1 MFNSPIFENRPTY
14 VEVSLKNLRN
24 NYYVIKKIIGKSK
37 FLGVV
42 KANAY
47 GHGLVEISKELEK
60 LSTDY
65 IGTAYLEE
73 AIYLRENGIKKPI
86 LVLGAITNSQVPLY
100 LKYDIDMTGSS
111 IEKIENISK
120 VAKKLGKCANIHLK
134 IDTGMGR
141 IGVQWDRKEEFI
153 DKVYSSDNINIVGI
167 FSHFS
172 DSVNDKKYTYLQ
184 YKRFNMV
191 LEYIKKNYKLP
202 SIIHLANSGAVSNDY
217 RETFFDMVR
226 PGLMLYGYSF
236 NPKIQK
242 LLKPVM
248 KFFTKVSYFKV
259 LEKGYTVGY
268 DRTYTTKSRS
278 RIITL
283 PVGYADGYPST
294 LSNKGY
300 VYVNE
305 RKYPIVGKVCMDQ
318 VMVNMGP
325 KGEAYVGDRVELW
338 GDNISLFDISKLSGR
353 SIWDILTSI
362 SERVPRIYTD

>member
-1 MFNSPIFENRPTY
+1 VI
-14 VEVSLKNLRN
+14 RN
-24 NYYVIKKIIGKSK
+24 IIGKNTK
-37 FLGVV
+37 LMGVV

-60 LSTDY
+60 LNVDY
-65 IGTAYLEE
+65 LGTAYLEE

-100 LKYDIDMTGSS
+100 LKYDVDMTGSS

-141 IGVQWDRKEEFI
+141 IGVQWDRKEKFI
-153 DKVYSSDNINIVGI
+153 DKAYSLENINIVGI

-172 DSVNDKKYTYLQ
+172 DSINDKIYTYLQ
-184 YKRFNMV
+184 SERFSKV

-202 SIIHLANSGAVSNDY
+202 PIIHLANSGAVSNNYKDS
-217 RETFFDMVR
+217 FFDMAR

-236 NPKIQK
+236 NPKIQR

-268 DRTYTTKSRS
+268 DRTYTTENRS

-300 VYVNE
+300 VYVND
-305 RKYPIVGKVCMDQ
+305 KIYPLAGRVCMDQ
-318 VMVNMGP
+318 VMVSLG
-325 KGEAYVGDRVELW
+325 KTGEAYVGDTVELW
-338 GDNISLFDISKLSGR
+338 GDNISLYKLSSLSER
-353 SIWDILTSI
+353 SIWDMLTSI
-362 SERVPRIYTD
+362 SERVPRIYKK